1 MAIPTKKELEERA
14 ISFCTVD
21 QKQRKLFGTEE
32 LFESLSDDDK
42 KVVRNLVNLYNYQ
55 VQLEFC

>member
-1 MAIPTKKELEERA
+1 MAIPTKKELEDKA

-21 QKQRKLFGTEE
+21 QRNRKLFGTEQ
-32 LFESLSDDDK
+32 LFETLNAEQKD
-42 KVVRNLVNLYNYQ
+42 VVRRLLKYYNYQ